1 MNPCSFVVLVLCALI
16 VNASYAVKDEKFKCY
31 FTDTTSCKNC
41 LSNVVGS
48 GSIVIDSVMPGFCY
62 SDSYK
67 EIRYNED
74 GINVY
79 GIKSSCSFDP
89 AIKEVVLPD
98 TSIEIQPCAFKTAR
112 NIERLILRADY
123 RFKEYYVGSTL
134 DFMFNRAF
142 EGMSSLKE
150 LWCDFSAGE
159 DFGVYNHVV
168 FNSGFYGLKYA
179 GAFDYADAVYF
190 PAASSNIW
198 MKLLRNSGYGGHWG
212 CFEGHWPDVK
222 IVAEKDAGNGEAV
235 VKDHVKVTLTNV
247 DVKYV
252 LNSVQPQFAIPAT
265 YDTGFVNIIA
275 EVKGGCVA
283 IPATWT
289 VNYPKFTEKF
299 GSDFTKALAMKT
311 GKKDGTGNPMF
322 VWQDYVAGTDPTDET
337 DVFTASITIVDG
349 KVKVSYSPELDDARK
364 ALRKYTTW
372 GKKSLTDK
380 DWTEVQEGHEAEY
393 NFFKVTVEML

>member
-222 IVAEKDAGNGEAV
+222 IVADGR
-235 VKDHVKVTLTNV
+235 H
-247 DVKYV
+247 
-252 LNSVQPQFAIPAT
+252 
-265 YDTGFVNIIA
+265 GF
-275 EVKGGCVA
+275 KRCDSRR
-283 IPATWT
+283 
-289 VNYPKFTEKF
+289 F
-299 GSDFTKALAMKT
+299 
-311 GKKDGTGNPMF
+311 
-322 VWQDYVAGTDPTDET
+322 Q
-337 DVFTASITIVDG
+337 
-349 KVKVSYSPELDDARK
+349 
-364 ALRKYTTW
+364 
-372 GKKSLTDK
+372 
-380 DWTEVQEGHEAEY
+380 
-393 NFFKVTVEML
+393 